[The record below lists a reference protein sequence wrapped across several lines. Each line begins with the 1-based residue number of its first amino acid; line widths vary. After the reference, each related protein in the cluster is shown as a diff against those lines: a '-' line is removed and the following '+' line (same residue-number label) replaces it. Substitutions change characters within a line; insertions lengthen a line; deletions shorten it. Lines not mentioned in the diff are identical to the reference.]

1 MVRMPGYPAL
11 LSTLFWFSDDPPRA
25 WARWQNAALGTLVV
39 ALVYWLSR
47 IVFPAERRAAWW
59 AAVAATFY
67 PGAVATSTFILSE
80 GPFCPLL
87 VLQIAAWAKAAR
99 AERNRD
105 VASWALVMGAA
116 AAAAVYMRPS
126 WLPFTPFALLVL
138 TSVSSSRWRHLRI
151 GAVGCLV
158 IVAALAP
165 WWIRNYR
172 LAGQFVLTTTEMG
185 ASLYDGLS
193 AEATGGSDMRF
204 RKAFHLAQE
213 FADTQSDEPMGR
225 FECRVDERMKRA
237 AVRWA
242 TSNPGRVIELMGVK
256 FKRMWS
262 VSPNDGEMSGWK
274 IRALLLLGY
283 TPLIAASILGTALYW
298 NRGWP
303 VLLCWLPAIY
313 TTLLHL
319 IFVSSIRYRQPPM
332 LTLLCVG
339 ALLAAHWIPPR
350 KDGAGATP
358 TNE

>member
-1 MVRMPGYPAL
+1 
-11 LSTLFWFSDDPPRA
+11 
-25 WARWQNAALGTLVV
+25 
-39 ALVYWLSR
+39 
-47 IVFPAERRAAWW
+47 
-59 AAVAATFY
+59 
-67 PGAVATSTFILSE
+67 
-80 GPFCPLL
+80 
-87 VLQIAAWAKAAR
+87 
-99 AERNRD
+99 
-105 VASWALVMGAA
+105 
-116 AAAAVYMRPS
+116 
-126 WLPFTPFALLVL
+126 
-138 TSVSSSRWRHLRI
+138 
-151 GAVGCLV
+151 
-158 IVAALAP
+158 
-165 WWIRNYR
+165 
-172 LAGQFVLTTTEMG
+172 
-185 ASLYDGLS
+185 
-193 AEATGGSDMRF
+193 
-204 RKAFHLAQE
+204 
-213 FADTQSDEPMGR
+213 EPMGR